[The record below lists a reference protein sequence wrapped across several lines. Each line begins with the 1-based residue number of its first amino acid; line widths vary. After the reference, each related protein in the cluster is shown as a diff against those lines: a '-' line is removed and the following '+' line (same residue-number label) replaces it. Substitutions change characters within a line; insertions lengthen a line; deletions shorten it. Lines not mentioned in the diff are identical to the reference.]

1 METTSPLHSQGLI
14 LQFSY
19 SPSIP
24 RDFPEL
30 ASQTLLLRG
39 LSPDVPAHAVIAPFM
54 AQARQ
59 NLAGAPESEMPSIQA
74 WRRGFARMGLKPTQY
89 RCAAEALL
97 RRLRKEGDLPGLHPL
112 VDLCNAASVAFAI
125 PVAVFDLDRISGCL
139 QVRPATGG
147 EVYETFSGE
156 IEHPEP
162 GEIIFAD
169 TAGRAHARRW
179 CNRQSGHSAVGEST
193 VNALI
198 VIEAL
203 HATGKADT
211 RQLVQALQAA
221 AGRLWPEA
229 VAHRRDPS
237 QAALA

>member
-1 METTSPLHSQGLI
+1 MEITSPLHSQGLI

-39 LSPDVPAHAVIAPFM
+39 MSPDVPAHAVIAPFM

-59 NLAGAPESEMPSIQA
+59 NLACTPESEMPSIQA

-125 PVAVFDLDRISGCL
+125 PVAVFDLDRVSGCL
-139 QVRPATGG
+139 QVRPQPAVRSTRPSRARSNIPSPAKSSSPTPLAAPTPGAGAT
-147 EVYETFSGE
+147 
-156 IEHPEP
+156 
-162 GEIIFAD
+162 A
-169 TAGRAHARRW
+169 
-179 CNRQSGHSAVGEST
+179 
-193 VNALI
+193 
-198 VIEAL
+198 
-203 HATGKADT
+203 KAAT
-211 RQLVQALQAA
+211 RQCANPQST
-221 AGRLWPEA
+221 R
-229 VAHRRDPS
+229 
-237 QAALA
+237 